1 MKFEIPDI
9 FLGHIDL
16 AVTRL
21 NYLYPDLK
29 ISYQDNQVTIDVQN
43 QVEQIDLEKDLKKE
57 LFYQLYRAKIYQD
70 TLPMKKWLFSKNE
83 EKPQ

>member
-1 MKFEIPDI
+1 MKFKIPYS
-9 FLGHIDL
+9 FQEYTDL
-16 AVTRL
+16 AITRL
-21 NYLYPDLK
+21 NYLHPDLK